1 MSHFEATQV
10 DADDD
15 DNLVDARATRV
26 SVRVH
31 QLHPPSPR
39 VWTVGAGDSV
49 LLSRAQVDLRSLS
62 RDRHA
67 SLTLDATGRMLLLR
81 DLHSSSGTFVAAD
94 VAGLARLTDL
104 LAGSGGVSDEQ
115 LRQLQRIV
123 GHRVAPDPFHVTL
136 RNGDV
141 FRLGSNALFRV
152 VVAVAV
158 AVDDRSPSPPLGT
171 AHNELSS
178 SPTIQQQEVA
188 KRLRAQANGRAFDT
202 ARSQDSAVDD
212 LPPIP
217 CLEPTQHTQSSL
229 PSIPRLTQTQKT
241 NSSANRTLKPSD
253 DMPPPPPPP
262 PPLQRTRS
270 TPPSL
275 ATVATQPGGGGGGD
289 GDDSQRTES
298 AEDELLASGV
308 AVDNRVATLPLTH
321 GPATLDAV
329 DGLLEIDKEPVGSD
343 DATEGAGEPAPAN
356 GAAADEDG
364 DDWIETRSQQAHVGG
379 ADVVR
384 DEKAPLRSPPNPRRP
399 SALKDANKTPL
410 NSHSLPQ
417 AALDDSDASEES
429 QAPHNQKLPSSF
441 SSPPSSPLMQ
451 LPPVLRAVPIESD
464 VPVDAPPPLRKVEEE
479 AQPTPAKRRKKAVEP
494 EAAPVSRSGRQRRVP
509 TRFQKSIGEESA
521 TVEEQQPSAHAEPV
535 VVVVDDHPVDEAK
548 PRKLLRKRSELMSS
562 ESVIVLPSEKAEQQV
577 QVVQEVQEQQ
587 QAAQAPAKR
596 GRRSA
601 PADVATAVI
610 EDVSEAVQEQPQ
622 PPAKRGRRSKA
633 LVLESSVTE
642 PATAPTAAE
651 EPVAAPTRGRRAA
664 AVPSVPVQ
672 SPPLLHHD
680 SSELSAA
687 KRVREEPTPVERKD
701 SDGTLSQRASSVL
714 RKLASEA
721 FDEPATR
728 RRLPAVAPTP
738 APLERKGSDGT
749 TSRSVRAVRPST
761 SFKSDEPEAEPE
773 QAAAD
778 ASDASAVAAADAVFV
793 VTACDGAP
801 QTLLDAVASRVG
813 VRFTSDPERVLVTH
827 VVTEVGFQRRTEK
840 VLLAFATVNVR
851 AVVTPAY
858 LKACKKAGKL
868 LPERDFALKLDSHT
882 ERRIGSLHDA
892 LVRAAT
898 LRARNVRVLEGLHFW
913 MGGAMEE
920 LIFFARRVISCAHGV
935 FHSGLPS
942 KEREADQISIV
953 IVDEKERKPMHWKPF
968 AQLGHSVATWP
979 WVCDAIFSSRVEFGG
994 DNWVAGNE

>member
-1 MSHFEATQV
+1 MSHFDATQV
-10 DADDD
+10 DADD
-15 DNLVDARATRV
+15 LVDADATRV

-31 QLHPPSPR
+31 QLHPPSSR
-39 VWTVGAGDSV
+39 VWTVAAGDCVS
-49 LLSRAQVDLRSLS
+49 LSRAQVDLRSLS
-62 RDRHA
+62 RDHHA
-67 SLTLDATGRMLLLR
+67 SLTLGATGRMLLLR
-81 DLHSSSGTFVAAD
+81 DLHSRSGTFVAAD
-94 VAGLARLTDL
+94 VAGLATLTHL
-104 LAGSGGVSDEQ
+104 LAGSDGVSDEQ
-115 LRQLQRIV
+115 LRQLRRIV

-141 FRLGSNALFRV
+141 FRLGPNALFRV
-152 VVAVAV
+152 VVVV
-158 AVDDRSPSPPLGT
+158 GDDQPPSPPLGT
-171 AHNELSS
+171 AHTELSS

-202 ARSQDSAVDD
+202 VRSQDSAVDD

-253 DMPPPPPPP
+253 DMPPPL
-262 PPLQRTRS
+262 PLQRSRS
-270 TPPSL
+270 SL
-275 ATVATQPGGGGGGD
+275 ATVATQPGGD

-298 AEDELLASGV
+298 AEDELLAN
-308 AVDNRVATLPLTH
+308 NRAATSSSTH

-343 DATEGAGEPAPAN
+343 DATEGAGEQN

-379 ADVVR
+379 SDVIR
-384 DEKAPLRSPPNPRRP
+384 DERVPLRSPPNPRRP
-399 SALKDANKTPL
+399 SALNDANKTPL

-417 AALDDSDASEES
+417 VALDDSGATEES

-441 SSPPSSPLMQ
+441 SSAPSSPLMQ
-451 LPPVLRAVPIESD
+451 LPPVLRAVPI
-464 VPVDAPPPLRKVEEE
+464 VPVDAPPLRKVEEE
-479 AQPTPAKRRKKAVEP
+479 PQPTPAKRRKKAIEP
-494 EAAPVSRSGRQRRVP
+494 EAAPVSRFGRQRRVP
-509 TRFQKSIGEESA
+509 TRFQMSIGEESA
-521 TVEEQQPSAHAEPV
+521 TIEEQQPSAHAEPV
-535 VVVVDDHPVDEAK
+535 VVHPVEEAK
-548 PRKLLRKRSELMSS
+548 PRKRSELMSS
-562 ESVIVLPSEKAEQQV
+562 ESVIVLPSEKAEQQQVQQV
-577 QVVQEVQEQQ
+577 QVQQ
-587 QAAQAPAKR
+587 QAVQAPAKR
-596 GRRSA
+596 GRRSVSD
-601 PADVATAVI
+601 DVATAVI
-610 EDVSEAVQEQPQ
+610 EDVSEAVQPPVQ

-664 AVPSVPVQ
+664 AVPSVQVQ
-672 SPPLLHHD
+672 SPPLLRRD

-687 KRVREEPTPVERKD
+687 KRVCEEPAPVERKD

-714 RKLASEA
+714 RKMAS
-721 FDEPATR
+721 DEPATR

-749 TSRSVRAVRPST
+749 TSRSVRAVRQST
-761 SFKSDEPEAEPE
+761 SFVSDEPEAEPE
-773 QAAAD
+773 QADAVAD
-778 ASDASAVAAADAVFV
+778 AGDASAVAAADAVFV

-840 VLLAFATVNVR
+840 VLLAFATLNVR

-898 LRARNVRVLEGLHFW
+898 LRARHVRVLEGMHFW

-935 FHSGLPS
+935 FHSGLPN

-953 IVDEKERKPMHWKPF
+953 IVDEKERKPTHWKPF

-994 DNWVAGNE
+994 DHWIAGNE